1 MSNNTKPQNKIKW
14 TNSDLSSLAL
24 WYNEG
29 VPVDE
34 IAKRLK
40 KSANAVS
47 NVIFTKKGVLKP
59 RSMNTFEKKSSNEL
73 IHHNIEYIEN
83 IIFITSIV
91 KMNDS
96 YYLAKAWL
104 ADTKLIDSMGI
115 ITSEF
120 TTTDACMRWF
130 ENIPNQFFP
139 KTN

>member
-1 MSNNTKPQNKIKW
+1 MSNNTRSQSKTKW

-40 KSANAVS
+40 KTNDAVS
-47 NVIFTKKGVLKP
+47 NVIYTKKGTLKP
-59 RSMNTFEKKSSNEL
+59 RSLNVFEKKSSNEL

-91 KMNDS
+91 KMNEN
-96 YYLAKAWL
+96 YYQAKALL
-104 ADTKLIDSMGI
+104 ADTKLVDSMGI
-115 ITSEF
+115 ITNEF
-120 TTTDACMRWF
+120 TNIEACMRWF
-130 ENIPNQFFP
+130 EELPNQFFP
-139 KTN
+139 KSN